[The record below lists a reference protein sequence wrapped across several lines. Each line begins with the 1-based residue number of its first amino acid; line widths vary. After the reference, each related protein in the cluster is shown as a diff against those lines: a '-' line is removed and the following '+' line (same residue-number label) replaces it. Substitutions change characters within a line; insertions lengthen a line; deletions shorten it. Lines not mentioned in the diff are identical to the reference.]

1 VSDDCGTDPGYV
13 APASVG
19 LMAPEGAPSYPA
31 GMTQRTRIAA
41 PGRLSAWLLF
51 ATTALAPLPF
61 GSNTPTA
68 IAFWCIVLGTC
79 LVFAPVRSL
88 NTSQLALAGLAG
100 IVVVAYALV
109 LYVQLSAQPWFAAPY
124 PIWHEA
130 AAALGV
136 PLSPSISIA
145 RNQPWFE
152 LGRPLVCMLAIGCG
166 FLVGTDRGRARQLLK
181 VIAWSG
187 SAYAMYGILAH
198 LIDPTHILWREKE
211 AYLPYVTGA
220 FINHNTAAAYF
231 GSCAV
236 VWSLLLWERVRLE
249 MPRGPLQWRTIP
261 SSLLSSPPTKIV
273 VAFANLFLCLAAMF
287 MTGSR
292 GGVVLSLLAL
302 IVAFTAFFRR
312 DLPRRSGLVNAIA
325 GGGAVALILL
335 QFMGAGI
342 NARFDIQG
350 ASDEGRL
357 ETYRSTLRMIAD
369 HPWFG
374 TGQGTFAYAFPAY
387 RSPNISMWGVWDI
400 AHNTLLEIASDM
412 GIPIATL
419 VVVAWIVVFAVLIR
433 GASTRRRDLVVPVA
447 ALSVAILGVLHS
459 LIDFTLQIPGYAIV
473 AMALIGTG
481 LAQSLVASGD
491 ITPQKSGILVKNQ
504 SRVNTDES
512 PPAGDF

>member
-1 VSDDCGTDPGYV
+1 
-13 APASVG
+13 
-19 LMAPEGAPSYPA
+19 MALEGAPSYPA
-31 GMTQRTRIAA
+31 SMTQRFRTAA
-41 PGRLSAWLLF
+41 PVRFSAWLLF
-51 ATTALAPLPF
+51 ATAALAPLPF

-68 IAFWCIVLGTC
+68 VAFWCMVLGTC

-88 NTSQLALAGLAG
+88 NTGQLALAGLAG

-109 LYVQLSAQPWFAAPY
+109 LYVQQVDPPWLAAPPH

-130 AAALGV
+130 EAALGV
-136 PLSPSISIA
+136 PLSPSVSIA

-152 LGRPLVCMLAIGCG
+152 LGRPLVCMLAVACG

-187 SAYAMYGILAH
+187 AAYAMYGILAH

-211 AYLPYVTGA
+211 AYLPYVTA
-220 FINHNTAAAYF
+220 TFINHNTAAAYF

-261 SSLLSSPPTKIV
+261 SGLLSGTPTKIV
-273 VAFANLFLCLAAMF
+273 VAFVMLFLCLAAMF

-302 IVAFTAFFRR
+302 IVAFTVFFRR
-312 DLPRRSGLVNAIA
+312 DLPRRSGLVNAIVGA
-325 GGGAVALILL
+325 GAVTLILL

-342 NARFDIQG
+342 NARFDFQG

-400 AHNTLLEIASDM
+400 AHNTLLEVASDM

-419 VVVAWIVVFAVLIR
+419 VVIAWLVVFAVLIR
-433 GASTRRRDLVVPVA
+433 GALVRRRDLVIPVA
-447 ALSVAILGVLHS
+447 ALAVAILAVLHS

-473 AMALIGTG
+473 AMALIGAG
-481 LAQSLVASGD
+481 LAQSLLESSDKTAK
-491 ITPQKSGILVKNQ
+491 KSGILVKNQ

-512 PPAGDF
+512 AVGGDF

>member
-1 VSDDCGTDPGYV
+1 
-13 APASVG
+13 
-19 LMAPEGAPSYPA
+19 MAPEGAASYPG
-31 GMTQRTRIAA
+31 GMTQGARTAA

-51 ATTALAPLPF
+51 ATAALAPLPF
-61 GSNTPTA
+61 GSSTPTA
-68 IAFWCIVLGTC
+68 VAFWCIVLGTC

-88 NTSQLALAGLAG
+88 NSGQLALVGLAG
-100 IVVVAYALV
+100 IVVLAYALV
-109 LYVQLSAQPWFAAPY
+109 LYVQLADPPWLAAPH

-130 AAALGV
+130 ETALGR
-136 PLSPSISIA
+136 PIPPSVSIA

-152 LGRPLVCMLAIGCG
+152 LGRPLVCMLAIACG
-166 FLVGTDRGRARQLLK
+166 FLVGADRGRARQLLK

-187 SAYAMYGILAH
+187 AAYAMYGILAH

-211 AYLPYVTGA
+211 AYLPYVTGT

-236 VWSLLLWERVRLE
+236 LWSLLLLERVRLE

-261 SSLLSSPPTKIV
+261 SRLLSGTPTKIV
-273 VAFANLFLCLAAMF
+273 VAFAMLFLCLAAMF

-302 IVAFTAFFRR
+302 IIAFTAFFRR

-357 ETYRSTLRMIAD
+357 ETYRSTLRIIAD

-387 RSPNISMWGVWDI
+387 RSPNVSMWGVWDI
-400 AHNTLLEIASDM
+400 AHNTLLEVASDM

-419 VVVAWIVVFAVLIR
+419 VVIAWMVVFTVLIR
-433 GASTRRRDLVVPVA
+433 GALVRRRDLVIPVA
-447 ALSVAILGVLHS
+447 ALAVAILAVLHS

-473 AMALIGTG
+473 AMALIGAG
-481 LAQSLVASGD
+481 LAQSLAASGE
-491 ITPQKSGILVKNQ
+491 IIPEKSGIVVKNQ
-504 SRVNTDES
+504 SRVNMAE
-512 PPAGDF
+512 PPLGGDF